1 MQEETKRQTDPCQYR
16 LTKEVAEKLRKLQ
29 EEEGLTYNGLFNAL
43 ATTYE
48 LGKAKAMIADRETE
62 IANFQM
68 KLTEISEAFVHSLQ
82 LNQDAEAR
90 ARAEVAALIESKDE
104 TIIELQKR
112 VADLKEKNAKTSA
125 EADETKNAN
134 KNLIDELS
142 VVKNAEIEAKKAL
155 GDKERII
162 SMQENQLEDLAAA
175 KEAAA
180 NAEARAEAYR
190 IDLEG
195 ARAHIVELGNAKDAA
210 ERAKLE
216 LSEQLNKV
224 NAEHEKAI
232 ETFTKNLARD
242 LEVASERAENAKRA
256 AVLDAQEKAQQKFD
270 SYMAKMDTK
279 LEARDDEIAKL
290 RAELMDLKLQ
300 MPKKAAEKPEK
311 DEKSNQV
318 ALDVDC

>member
-134 KNLIDELS
+134 KNLVDELS
-142 VVKNAEIEAKKAL
+142 AVKNAEIEAKNAL
-155 GDKERII
+155 SDKERII

-210 ERAKLE
+210 ERAKLD
-216 LSEQLNKV
+216 LSEKLDKTK
-224 NAEHEKAI
+224 AEYEKAI
-232 ETFTKNLARD
+232 ETLTKNLARD
-242 LEVASERAENAKRA
+242 LEVASERAENARRA
-256 AVLDAQEKAQQKFD
+256 AVIEAKEEAQKKID
-270 SYMAKMDTK
+270 SYIVKIEAK
-279 LEARDDEIAKL
+279 DEEISRLK
-290 RAELMDLKLQ
+290 AELMDLKLQ

-311 DEKSNQV
+311 DEKSDQI
-318 ALDVDC
+318 ALDIDC

>member
-134 KNLIDELS
+134 KNLVDELS
-142 VVKNAEIEAKKAL
+142 AVKNAEIEAKNAL
-155 GDKERII
+155 SDKERII

-210 ERAKLE
+210 ERAKLD
-216 LSEQLNKV
+216 LSEKLDKTK
-224 NAEHEKAI
+224 AEYEKAI
-232 ETFTKNLARD
+232 ETLTKNLARD
-242 LEVASERAENAKRA
+242 LEVASERAENARRA
-256 AVLDAQEKAQQKFD
+256 AVIEAKEEAQKKID
-270 SYMAKMDTK
+270 SYIVKIEAK
-279 LEARDDEIAKL
+279 DEENSRLK
-290 RAELMDLKLQ
+290 AELMDLKLQ

-311 DEKSNQV
+311 DEKSDQI
-318 ALDVDC
+318 ALDIDC